1 MPSETPATLVTS
13 VHADHQVFLDA
24 LAAKQQLTVRYFNRK
39 EKREREQ
46 VCAALD
52 FGPLRGGDA
61 NVDYY
66 QLWDLEAQRKPLNRA
81 VLPADIVSMT
91 PRDATFDPAAI
102 ITWTFKKGAWRVP
115 RDWGDFS

>member
-1 MPSETPATLVTS
+1 MPSDTPA
-13 VHADHQVFLDA
+13 HAAHQVFLDA
-24 LAAKQQLTVRYFNRK
+24 LAAKQKLTVRYFNRK
-39 EKREREQ
+39 EKRELEQ

-66 QLWDLEAQRKPLNRA
+66 QLWDLEAQRKPQNRA
-81 VLPADIVSMT
+81 VLPTDIVTMI
-91 PRDATFDPAAI
+91 PLADTFDPAAI
-102 ITWTFKKGAWRVP
+102 ITWTFKPGAWRVP